1 MTTLP
6 AETRAPRS
14 NGNKLPEPG
23 FADHRDL
30 PMRASYLLFALVGR
44 LRLHFMTPKCP
55 LASRT
60 PAQVLGSA
68 R

>member
-14 NGNKLPEPG
+14 NGNRLPEPG

-30 PMRASYLLFALVGR
+30 PMRTSYLLFALVGR
-44 LRLHFMTPKCP
+44 LLDCI
-55 LASRT
+55 L
-60 PAQVLGSA
+60 
-68 R
+68 